1 MNDTCHFCGQEIESE
16 EELFVS
22 DEQDTCH
29 KRCLE
34 RRLVALEFKGVK
46 DEIIDVLLE
55 SFKPAREK
63 KKRRFLF
70 F

>member
-1 MNDTCHFCGQEIESE
+1 MNDTCRFCGQEIETE

-22 DEQDTCH
+22 DERETCH
-29 KRCLE
+29 QRCLE
-34 RRLVALEFKGVK
+34 RRLVGLEFQGVK
-46 DEIIDVLLE
+46 AEIIDVLLD
-55 SFKPAREK
+55 SFKPAKPK